1 MIHVRS
7 SPGTHVRTF
16 NEGLTSNHSN
26 KNQLSMT
33 HRLASMAMNW
43 ELKYIKIRA
52 VCRPK
57 KDMVTKDCYNMG
69 RRMLPITMINLKLSC
84 KMSHKRQEQ
93 LWSKVIGE
101 FRDN

>member
-57 KDMVTKDCYNMG
+57 KKTWLQETV
-69 RRMLPITMINLKLSC
+69 IT
-84 KMSHKRQEQ
+84 
-93 LWSKVIGE
+93 WGE
-101 FRDN
+101 ESYQ